1 MAYDYKT
8 LDVTIDQGVA
18 FATISAPPINIMNA
32 GMFED
37 LDQFAKD
44 VEVDN
49 NIKVVV
55 MQSADPDF
63 FIAHYD
69 LNTLIEIDVSQ
80 EPQLKSDPH
89 PYHIMCERMRTMP
102 KATIAKITG
111 RVGGGGSEFVS
122 SFDMRYGVIGKT
134 QVCQMEVGLGILP
147 GGTGTQRLPRLVGRS
162 RALEI
167 ILGSASIDAET
178 LNEWGYLNRV
188 FEAGDIDDFVD
199 NLARRIATFPAKAIA
214 LAKQAVNNS
223 ELPLQDAL
231 LRETHLFDQAM
242 ATDDAQARMRMALEL
257 GAQTREKELDI
268 DQLCLD
274 LAHALKDET

>member
-8 LDVTIDQGVA
+8 LKVVIDQGVA
-18 FATISAPPINIMNA
+18 FATISAPPINIMN
-32 GMFED
+32 GQMFDD
-37 LDQFAKD
+37 LYQFSEA
-44 VEVDN
+44 VEIDN
-49 NIKVVV
+49 EIKVVV

-69 LNTLIEIDVSQ
+69 LNTLLGVDVSQ
-80 EPQLKSDPH
+80 PPQPKAAPH

-111 RVGGGGSEFVS
+111 RVGGGGSEFAS
-122 SFDMRYGVIGKT
+122 AFDMRYGVIGKT

-167 ILGSASIDAET
+167 ILGSASIDAQT
-178 LNEWGYLNRV
+178 LYDWGYLNRI
-188 FEAGDIDDFVD
+188 FAAQEIDHFVD
-199 NLARRIATFPAKAIA
+199 NFARRIASFPAKAIG
-214 LAKQAVNNS
+214 LAKQAVNNW
-223 ELPLQDAL
+223 EMPIQEAL
-231 LRETHLFDQAM
+231 LRETYLFDQAM
-242 ATDDAQARMRMALEL
+242 ATDEAQARMKLALEL
-257 GAQTREKELDI
+257 GAQTREKELNI

-274 LAHALKDET
+274 LAAADKTLP

>member
-8 LDVTIDQGVA
+8 LKVVIDQGVA

-32 GMFED
+32 QMFDD
-37 LDQFAKD
+37 LFQFTEA
-44 VEVDN
+44 VETDKQV
-49 NIKVVV
+49 KVVV

-69 LNTLIEIDVSQ
+69 LNTLLSVDVSQ
-80 EPQLKSDPH
+80 KPQLKSAPH
-89 PYHIMCERMRTMP
+89 PYHIMCDRMRTMP
-102 KATIAKITG
+102 KATIAKICG

-122 SFDMRYGVIGKT
+122 AFDMRYGVIDKT

-167 ILGSASIDAET
+167 ILGSASIDAQT
-178 LNEWGYLNRV
+178 LYDWGYLNRI
-188 FEAGDIDDFVD
+188 FAADKIDSFVD
-199 NLARRIATFPAKAIA
+199 NFAKRIASFPAQAIG
-214 LAKQAVNNS
+214 LAKQAVNNW

-231 LRETHLFDQAM
+231 LRETYLFDQAM
-242 ATDDAQARMRMALEL
+242 ATDAAQARMRLALEL
-257 GAQTREKELDI
+257 GAQTREKELHI

-274 LAHALKDET
+274 LAAADKNLH